1 MSQVKLLKDA
11 REVSYT
17 TFRRNLAALTR
28 AASSSTTS
36 SPNLQRKLDHLTEAL
51 DNLNAAHT
59 AWKSK
64 AGLSATDLAEETFS
78 DTWLQDRW
86 EEADIQIDIATETL
100 HRADEAS
107 KSPADSTERLLL
119 EERMKSLQ
127 LSITNKIEKV
137 SDELNAANVS
147 KLPVATLSS
156 ILNEV
161 GQQLNQSHREL
172 SKSIVALLSD
182 NVPETISNHEGFHQ
196 KIERVLVD
204 LQLSLA
210 KHTPESKPE
219 PAVLQNPAQTAR
231 RRVEI
236 EKCKVPMFAG
246 DTIAYPE
253 FKQSWQKVVGSHWD
267 DESQL
272 EQLKFKVDSHTKRII
287 SRCKTMSEVWAA
299 LDAEYA
305 QEEEVVNAVNSQ
317 LQKLRLAECTTP
329 EYIVN
334 LRNHLPVL
342 QDALESVNGLEHLQ
356 TPDKVNFL
364 VDKFDDLTQ
373 REWQYFKCKS
383 TGKTWDRFFS
393 FILDRYDAC
402 RSTIA
407 RLRSRENLMDPPP
420 NTVSVTPNATTASCV
435 KCVKWVAKGGSYSCP
450 ACRHE
455 VTEGNPIGHCLEH
468 CQTYVLMTANQCSDY
483 VRDASWCPVHLSSTH
498 NLDAC
503 TQKGDL

>member
-1 MSQVKLLKDA
+1 M
-11 REVSYT
+11 
-17 TFRRNLAALTR
+17 
-28 AASSSTTS
+28 
-36 SPNLQRKLDHLTEAL
+36 
-51 DNLNAAHT
+51 
-59 AWKSK
+59 
-64 AGLSATDLAEETFS
+64 
-78 DTWLQDRW
+78 
-86 EEADIQIDIATETL
+86 
-100 HRADEAS
+100 
-107 KSPADSTERLLL
+107 LL
-119 EERMKSLQ
+119 EERLKSLQ

-137 SDELNAANVS
+137 SAELNSADVS
-147 KLPVATLSS
+147 ELPVTTLSDMLS
-156 ILNEV
+156 DVE
-161 GQQLNQSHREL
+161 QQLNQSHHDL

-182 NVPETISNHEGFHQ
+182 NVPETISNHERFHQ
-196 KIERVLVD
+196 KNERVLVD
-204 LQLSLA
+204 LQLSIA
-210 KHTPESKPE
+210 KHAPVFKPE
-219 PAVLQNPAQTAR
+219 TTALLNPAQTVR

-236 EKCKVPMFAG
+236 EKCKVPTFDG

-253 FKQSWQKVVGSHWD
+253 FKQSWQKVAGSHWD

-272 EQLKFKVDSHTKRII
+272 EQLKFKVDTHTKRII

-305 QEEEVVNAVNSQ
+305 QEEEVVNAVNTQ
-317 LQKLRLAECTTP
+317 LQKLRLTECTTP

-420 NTVSVTPNATTASCV
+420 NTVSVTANATTGSCV
-435 KCVKWVAKGGSYSCP
+435 KCVKWVAKGGSYLCP
-450 ACRHE
+450 ACRHQ
-455 VTEGNPIGHCLEH
+455 VSEGNPIGHCLEH
-468 CQTYVLMTANQCSDY
+468 CQTYVSMTANQRSDC
-483 VRDASWCPVHLSSTH
+483 VRDANWCPVHLLSTH

-503 TQKGDL
+503 AQKCDSRYICGVNSCDKHHHRTLHGSTTTFVTSVNTLQAEGEQSHISPNKSPVLLSMQSIPSTSGNINSFFL